1 MGCYTQYNITNP
13 SSMPNTVN
21 KIQLHLPKIQQTEIQ
36 ELLLGIASFLNY
48 DFKLDNTCNL
58 TQMLVL
64 TEQLNKYISSSR
76 YRYVYS

>member
-21 KIQLHLPKIQQTEIQ
+21 KIQLHLPQIQQTEIQ
-36 ELLLGIASFLNY
+36 ELYCLALLHFY

-64 TEQLNKYISSSR
+64 TQQLNKYISSSR